1 MSVTEMNSPFIDFKF
16 IETERDPRKILA
28 AYEFWKIIKEIK

>member
-1 MSVTEMNSPFIDFKF
+1 MGVAGMNSPFIDFKF

-28 AYEFWKIIKEIK
+28 AYEF